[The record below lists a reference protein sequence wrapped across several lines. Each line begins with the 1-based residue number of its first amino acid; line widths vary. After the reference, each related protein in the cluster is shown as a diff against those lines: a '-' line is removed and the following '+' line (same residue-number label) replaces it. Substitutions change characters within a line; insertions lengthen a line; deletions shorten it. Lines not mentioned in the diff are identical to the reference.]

1 MANPLSPSLTAL
13 LGLAAVAGYQ
23 NRDKISDFVKGLTGG
38 GAAAA
43 APAAAQQIPGG
54 LSGALGGL
62 ISHMQANGAGNVA
75 SSWVGTGANL
85 PINGAQ
91 LSQVLGPDLVNKI
104 SASTGLSADQ
114 LVAQLSAVLPQIVDH
129 LTPKGQLPH
138 A

>member
-1 MANPLSPSLTAL
+1 MANSISPSLTAL

-23 NRDKISDFVKGLTGG
+23 NRSKISDFVKGLTGG

-43 APAAAQQIPGG
+43 PAQAIPGG
-54 LSGALGGL
+54 IAGALSGLVA
-62 ISHMQANGAGNVA
+62 HMQGNGAGNIA
-75 SSWVGTGANL
+75 NSWVGTGANL
-85 PINGAQ
+85 PITGSQ

-114 LVAQLSAVLPQIVDH
+114 LVAQLSAVLPQLVDH
-129 LTPKGQLPH
+129 MTPQGQLPH

>member
-1 MANPLSPSLTAL
+1 MAPSISPSLTAL

-38 GAAAA
+38 GTAAAA
-43 APAAAQQIPGG
+43 APAQAIPGG
-54 LSGALGGL
+54 LAGALGGL
-62 ISHMQANGAGNVA
+62 VTHMQANGAGNVA
-75 SSWVGTGANL
+75 NSWVGTGSNL

-104 SASTGLSADQ
+104 SATTGLSPDQ
-114 LVAQLSAVLPQIVDH
+114 LVSQLSAVLPQLIDK
-129 LTPKGQLPH
+129 LTPQGQMPH